1 MTLPIPNDGPRCVL
15 LSSAFGAETLLLL
28 ASRFPQVRFELLPD
42 SGEVPKHAADAT
54 VLLRKGMPHAALHVA
69 LDGAPDIGWIHTAS
83 AGFNWVLT
91 PRVAASDIVLT
102 RSANVVNTPIAE
114 FVVALALAL
123 FKELP
128 MFLGQQAERRW
139 RRPETLRT
147 MTGATAAIIGAG
159 AIGRES
165 AVRLKA
171 LGMRVIGMKRTP
183 EPVPEFD
190 EILGPDGLSRLL
202 EEADLLVVACP
213 LTPETHHLIGREQ
226 FAQMKSNAVVVNIA
240 RGAVMVEEDL
250 IEALKTGVIA
260 GAGLDVF
267 DTEPLPADNPLWALS
282 NVIVTPHISYLAD
295 ENERATLEEFGENL
309 RRFLNKEPLLNALK
323 SRELGY

>member
-1 MTLPIPNDGPRCVL
+1 MTLPTDDGPPCVL
-15 LSSAFGAETLLLL
+15 LSNAFGVETLLLL
-28 ASRFPQVRFELLPD
+28 ASRFPRVRFELLPE
-42 SGEVPKHAADAT
+42 SGEVPEHAADAT
-54 VLLRKGMPHAALHVA
+54 VLLRKSMPHAALHTA
-69 LDGAPDIGWIHTAS
+69 LDGAPAIAWIHTAS

-102 RSANVVNTPIAE
+102 RTANVLNTPIAE

-123 FKELP
+123 FKGLP
-128 MFLGQQAERRW
+128 LFLNQQRERQW
-139 RRPETLRT
+139 RRPATLTT
-147 MTGATAAIIGAG
+147 MTGATAGIIGAG

-183 EPVPEFD
+183 EPLPEFD
-190 EILGPDGLSRLL
+190 EMLGPDGLSALL
-202 EEADLLVVACP
+202 TEADLLVLACP
-213 LTPETHHLIGREQ
+213 LTPETHHLIGRKQ
-226 FAQMKSNAVVVNIA
+226 FAMMKSSAVVVNIA

-250 IEALKTGVIA
+250 VEALKSGVIA

-267 DTEPLPADNPLWALS
+267 DTEPLPADSPLWEQP
-282 NVIVTPHISYLAD
+282 NVIVTPHVSYLAD
-295 ENERATLEEFGENL
+295 ENEPAMLDEFGENL
-309 RRFLNKEPLLNALK
+309 RRFLAGEPLLNALR